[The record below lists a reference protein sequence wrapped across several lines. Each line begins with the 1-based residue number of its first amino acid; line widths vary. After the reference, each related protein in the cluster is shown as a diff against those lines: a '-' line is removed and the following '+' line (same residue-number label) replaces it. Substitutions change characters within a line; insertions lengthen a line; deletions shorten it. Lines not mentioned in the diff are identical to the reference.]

1 MERSGDKADE
11 EQFPLGF
18 WTMSFTERFTQIR
31 DRVDAAARE
40 AGRDPS
46 DVRILPVSKTFPAAT
61 VAGAWSE
68 LQDFGCDTFAENRV
82 QEASEKASLLDGP
95 RWAIIGPLQTNKAS
109 QLVAFASE
117 FHALDR
123 PKVAGALQRKLEE
136 ADRTLEVFIQVNSSD
151 EPQKAGFT
159 IDEAREFAAE
169 LGPEGPYPR
178 LIPRG
183 FMTMA
188 MLSTDD
194 DAIRRCFSR
203 TRALRDEVADGDF
216 LSELSMGMSGDFELA
231 IAEGAT
237 TIRVGQAIFGERP
250 AN

>member
-1 MERSGDKADE
+1 
-11 EQFPLGF
+11 
-18 WTMSFTERFTQIR
+18 MSFTERFTQIR
-31 DRVDAAARE
+31 DRVDAAARD

-46 DVRILPVSKTFPAAT
+46 DIRVLPVSKTFPVET
-61 VAGAWSE
+61 VATAWSE
-68 LQDFGCDTFAENRV
+68 LQAIGCDTFAENRV

-95 RWAIIGPLQTNKAS
+95 RWAIIGPLQTNKAG
-109 QLVAFASE
+109 QLAAFASE

-123 PKVAGALQRKLEE
+123 PKVAAALQRKLEE
-136 ADRTLEVFIQVNSSD
+136 VDRTLEVFIQVNSSE
-151 EPQKAGFT
+151 EPQKSGFT
-159 IDEAREFAAE
+159 IDQARDFAAE
-169 LGPEGPYPR
+169 LGPDGPYPR

-188 MLSTDD
+188 MLSDD
-194 DAIRRCFSR
+194 EAAIRGCFAR

-250 AN
+250 AVG